1 MARSMEPLMRWTLHQ
16 ESVQRSTAPTT
27 VLLLPTHRLKFSLRH
42 SLCLLSTLGMTVI
55 APERR
60 PTAATAAGLPL
71 SLAHR
76 SLAVPTPCNHHA
88 PLVLLYLQQRK
99 AKMIMDVRRRQKSA
113 VLWTVPAIIRV
124 VGSLGSC

>member
-1 MARSMEPLMRWTLHQ
+1 MALSMEPLTRWTLHQ
-16 ESVQRSTAPTT
+16 ESVQRSTAPTSM
-27 VLLLPTHRLKFSLRH
+27 LLSPIHRLKF
-42 SLCLLSTLGMTVI
+42 LLSTLGMTVI
-55 APERR
+55 TLERR
-60 PTAATAAGLPL
+60 RMAATAAGLPL

-88 PLVLLYLQQRK
+88 PLVLLCLQQRK

-124 VGSLGSC
+124 VGSPGSC